1 MIPYTLQGFC
11 HVTMAEHEQTLQKDV
26 SGWTV
31 LGEAFSG
38 DLQAVSG
45 MVKQL
50 RSPRI
55 QYWGLDP
62 SVGWE
67 ILEKNKKIWSS
78 GKPPV
83 INELRPELCFQTF
96 SHFPKHCHGR
106 CSGKGVGDGWDQSSI
121 WIHPLNVP
129 RNARP
134 LKIFCICVIKAGL
147 VCYGSQPGL

>member
-1 MIPYTLQGFC
+1 MSLTAGFLQERSPAQPVIPYTLQGFC
-11 HVTMAEHEQTLQKDV
+11 HVTMAEHEQTLQKDL
-26 SGWTV
+26 SGWTL

-55 QYWGLDP
+55 QSWGLDP

-83 INELRPELCFQTF
+83 INELRPELCFQTLCQRKTKIPHGAPITPSAWSLPYF
-96 SHFPKHCHGR
+96 SVSR
-106 CSGKGVGDGWDQSSI
+106 
-121 WIHPLNVP
+121 
-129 RNARP
+129 AR
-134 LKIFCICVIKAGL
+134 K
-147 VCYGSQPGL
+147 Q